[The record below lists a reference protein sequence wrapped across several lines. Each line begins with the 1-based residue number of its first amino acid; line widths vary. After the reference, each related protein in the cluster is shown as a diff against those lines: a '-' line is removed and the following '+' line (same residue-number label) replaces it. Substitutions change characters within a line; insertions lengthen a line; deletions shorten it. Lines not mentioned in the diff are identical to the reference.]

1 VTGYLRVIK
10 TTAVNAIEQSF
21 QSRYPPPDADG
32 GTSKQPFVS
41 IEYPVE
47 QVQYPAI
54 WVDYEGAELR
64 TVGIAYTQM
73 DAQGNAY
80 ARWRFAGHV
89 VFTIV
94 AMSSNER
101 DMIYDQLISV
111 TAFAAQSQFPSKFR
125 QITENAPLVAS
136 IWSFDTVEDRTGAAA
151 PGTPWGTM
159 EVIYERGFAIQVLG
173 EFVTDPYTMALVNL
187 SEIQVVMDVQGFPD
201 QTIIDIPSGEIIT
214 TPPD

>member
-1 VTGYLRVIK
+1 VTGYLRTIK
-10 TTAVNAIEQSF
+10 TTAVNAVEQSF

-32 GTSKQPFVS
+32 GTSRQPFVS

-47 QVQYPAI
+47 QASYPAI
-54 WVDYEGAELR
+54 WVDYEGSELR
-64 TVGIAYTQM
+64 TVGIAYTQQ
-73 DAQGNAY
+73 DPQGNAY

-111 TAFAAQSQFPSKFR
+111 TAFAAQSSFPSTFR
-125 QITENAPLVAS
+125 KVTEDAPLVAS
-136 IWSFDTVEDRTGAAA
+136 VWAFDTVEDRPSAAA

-159 EVIYERGFAIQVLG
+159 EVIYERGFAVQVIG
-173 EFVTDPYTMALVNL
+173 EFVSDPYTQAMVNL
-187 SEIQVVMDVQGFPD
+187 SEIQVVMNEYGFPD
-201 QTIIDIPSGEIIT
+201 QTIIAIPSGQVT
-214 TPPD
+214 NTP

>member
-1 VTGYLRVIK
+1 
-10 TTAVNAIEQSF
+10 
-21 QSRYPPPDADG
+21 
-32 GTSKQPFVS
+32 VS

-47 QVQYPAI
+47 QAQYPAV

-89 VFTIV
+89 VFTVV
-94 AMSSNER
+94 AMTSNER
-101 DMIYDQLISV
+101 DMIYDQLISM
-111 TAFAAQSQFPSKFR
+111 TAFAAQSDFPSTFR
-125 QITENAPLVAS
+125 QVTENAPLVAS
-136 IWSFDTVEDRTGAAA
+136 IWSFDSVEDRSSAAA

-159 EVIYERGFAIQVLG
+159 EVLYERGFAVQVLG
-173 EFVTDPYTMALVNL
+173 EFVTDPYTQALVNL
-187 SEIQVVMDVQGFPD
+187 SGIQVVMDVQGFPD
-201 QTIIDIPSGEIIT
+201 QTIIDIPSGQITT